1 MPISLHV
8 ENWRC
13 IKGLDVELA
22 NVNVLIGR
30 NSSGKSSLAYAAYL
44 LAKAPH
50 VGSAPQLVQGLYN
63 QGLAGGPEPLNLKQS
78 SSRYS

>member
-44 LAKAPH
+44 LAKAPTLE
-50 VGSAPQLVQGLYN
+50 ACP
-63 QGLAGGPEPLNLKQS
+63 S
-78 SSRYS
+78 SCRASTTRASPRW